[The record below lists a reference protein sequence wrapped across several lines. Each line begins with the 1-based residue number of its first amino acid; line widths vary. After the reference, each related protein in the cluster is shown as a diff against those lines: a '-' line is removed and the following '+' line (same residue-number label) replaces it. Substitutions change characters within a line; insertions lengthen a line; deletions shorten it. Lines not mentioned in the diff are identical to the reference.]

1 MCTRANRQ
9 ETSSPNTVAL
19 VLVKLNMLS
28 VVKRRIN
35 YLDILE
41 GHFSKERRA
50 TASRLQLERCK
61 GRIWCFPPKATNK
74 IAFLPRIRNDESSAS
89 IGRIVITEK
98 ERSVIDIDAEAPPLE
113 SSELTKGIIGGN
125 P

>member
-19 VLVKLNMLS
+19 VLVKLNMLF
-28 VVKRRIN
+28 VVKRRKN

-50 TASRLQLERCK
+50 TARLSRLQLERCK
-61 GRIWCFPPKATNK
+61 GEI
-74 IAFLPRIRNDESSAS
+74 
-89 IGRIVITEK
+89 
-98 ERSVIDIDAEAPPLE
+98 
-113 SSELTKGIIGGN
+113 
-125 P
+125 